1 MRKNLVTAGLVVAL
15 FAVAAS
21 IMAHPQV
28 YSVTPQQGNKG
39 TTGSTGA
46 AGATGSTGSQGIPGS
61 TGATGATGS
70 QGTQGN
76 VGATGAA
83 GSNGTNGTNGATG
96 ATGATGSTGATGP
109 QGPSGSNAIGAPNA
123 RTIAFATGY
132 QATDPTRPA
141 FVQISVSCTATIALG
156 SPQTNTVELRIGPT
170 NGVATGSGSQVD
182 VFSSSLSV
190 SVILT
195 VGWTGQQML
204 KASLPTGYYFA
215 PRILAGTGCTISQAS
230 DQSLG

>member
-1 MRKNLVTAGLVVAL
+1 MKRALENRLIGAGVVVAL
-15 FAVAAS
+15 FVFAAS
-21 IMAHPQV
+21 MMAHPQSV
-28 YSVTPQQGNKG
+28 AVTPSTGARG

-46 AGATGSTGSQGIPGS
+46 TGSTGPQGV
-61 TGATGATGS
+61 
-70 QGTQGN
+70 QGN
-76 VGATGAA
+76 VGATGATGTA
-83 GSNGTNGTNGATG
+83 GSNGATG
-96 ATGATGSTGATGP
+96 ATGLTGATGP

-123 RTIAFATGY
+123 RTVAFATAY